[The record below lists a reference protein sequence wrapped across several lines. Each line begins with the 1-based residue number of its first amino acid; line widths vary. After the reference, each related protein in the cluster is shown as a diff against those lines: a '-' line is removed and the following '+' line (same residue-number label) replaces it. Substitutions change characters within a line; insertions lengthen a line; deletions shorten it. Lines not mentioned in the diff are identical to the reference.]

1 MEAKIL
7 EILKDIN
14 EDIITYDGTDM
25 LKEGIIDSYEIIEIV
40 SRLVEEFNIEVDAE
54 YVTAVNFSNK
64 DTIVEMVKK
73 IVQG

>member
-1 MEAKIL
+1 
-7 EILKDIN
+7 
-14 EDIITYDGTDM
+14 M